1 VVDHDCSWEVL
12 SVGFGEIAVDETM
25 EMALRLSLDE
35 WEDRLE
41 RADAACADVQWR
53 RHFGQTNGNEL
64 RRLEDARSVM
74 LLDDHAGATLRRWE
88 SRPHDPLLARRVN
101 LALRRLRWAEI
112 ESQQQVYELR
122 NRIDQAVINYRP
134 RTDGVAI
141 SRVERS
147 EILRRHPDR
156 NHRRD
161 AWLAMGPLVDRI
173 GDGVRQLMCRRQ
185 ALAREQGYDG
195 FAAWALDSFGL
206 NHPWIEG
213 FFGELRRRTDGP
225 YRAWL
230 AEKAENLALQDGL
243 RPWDLA
249 FAAEQEISL
258 PETAFSRCKA
268 LPAALEVADGLGLGK
283 AAAGVRVVQADIPY
297 AALCYPV
304 RPPDDVR
311 VLINPRDGRSHYD
324 VVFHELGHALHWRCV
339 RAVSPILRLEAP
351 PFNESMACLW
361 ERFVSESDWLM
372 GNNDITCQQVAG
384 YRQGWA
390 KRLIYR
396 LRLRIAQATFEYRA
410 YQAPEADL
418 AALYRDVFSEHM
430 GVPYDRI
437 PGWAHDPFWTSHP
450 VYWQNYVIGE
460 AVASQTLAALRRQFG
475 RLIGEPSV
483 GVWLTQFYYGPGAA
497 LPWTEKVSVAT
508 GSPLGT
514 ADLLA
519 DLGCGEDAG

>member
-1 VVDHDCSWEVL
+1 MVDHDCSWEVL

-25 EMALRLSLDE
+25 DTLRSPAIEMALRLSLDE

-249 FAAEQEISL
+249 LAAEG
-258 PETAFSRCKA
+258 PTAAVKPGGRA
-268 LPAALEVADGLGLGK
+268 QQRAMVVASPVIECAGERV
-283 AAAGVRVVQADIPY
+283 AAAAD
-297 AALCYPV
+297 
-304 RPPDDVR
+304 
-311 VLINPRDGRSHYD
+311 
-324 VVFHELGHALHWRCV
+324 
-339 RAVSPILRLEAP
+339 RLSLTQDKLAHG
-351 PFNESMACLW
+351 
-361 ERFVSESDWLM
+361 LM
-372 GNNDITCQQVAG
+372 GSHGGNQSDGVELDRTG
-384 YRQGWA
+384 
-390 KRLIYR
+390 
-396 LRLRIAQATFEYRA
+396 
-410 YQAPEADL
+410 
-418 AALYRDVFSEHM
+418 
-430 GVPYDRI
+430 GVP
-437 PGWAHDPFWTSHP
+437 
-450 VYWQNYVIGE
+450 
-460 AVASQTLAALRRQFG
+460 
-475 RLIGEPSV
+475 
-483 GVWLTQFYYGPGAA
+483 LTQP
-497 LPWTEKVSVAT
+497 
-508 GSPLGT
+508 
-514 ADLLA
+514 
-519 DLGCGEDAG
+519 